1 MNRICLFVS
10 VILCVLSVLNEYFIA
25 RCVRVIARMDDGLAI
40 YSEID
45 FLATIYNT
53 YIYGAASIRCRRN
66 VFDCNDN
73 KSGLR
78 TSIFRSR

>member
-1 MNRICLFVS
+1 MFVS

-25 RCVRVIARMDDGLAI
+25 CCVRVIARMDDGLAI

-53 YIYGAASIRCRRN
+53 LIYGAASIRCRRKIEM